1 MGGARNKSFENEQ
14 TSEMMTTE
22 LIQAELEQ
30 FIQHYLLPATP
41 FTITDRWSGIMG
53 MGFEKTP
60 IVKEISNNVFCC
72 VRMSGM
78 GVALAP
84 VVARQVTEIM
94 TQKSTA

>member
-1 MGGARNKSFENEQ
+1 
-14 TSEMMTTE
+14 MMITE
-22 LIQAELEQ
+22 IIQEELEK

-53 MGFEKTP
+53 MGIEKTP
-60 IVKEISNNVFCC
+60 IVKAISNNVFCC

-84 VVARQVTEIM
+84 VVARQVAELM
-94 TQKSTA
+94 NKNFTA